1 MGRATSDSRAAISQT
16 AGGESKDQTRSIR
29 TRLMIRPRV
38 EGCDSIIPSRQPSS
52 YIGGLKAIHRGVA
65 QRSEKRKGPRIRR
78 RGLTKPGQPVD
89 NNMGMPENVPGCV
102 YCDRSSHVSVPRIRE
117 PAGVEVVDYDLD
129 GERLV
134 CLQRSKVGRENELG
148 RGHVVHAR
156 NGAHRSGV
164 A

>member
-1 MGRATSDSRAAISQT
+1 MGRATRDPRTAIGQVLDCS
-16 AGGESKDQTRSIR
+16 ESHTR
-29 TRLMIRPRV
+29 TWLMIRPRV
-38 EGCDSIIPSRQPSS
+38 KRCDPIIPSRQTSS
-52 YIGGLKAIHRGVA
+52 YIERRNAVHRGVV
-65 QRSEKRKGPRIRR
+65 QRSEKHKGPRIRR

-89 NNMGMPENVPGCV
+89 NDMGMPENVPGCV
-102 YCDRSSHVSVPRIRE
+102 YCDGGSHVSVPRIRE